1 MSAVITPHFR
11 RRNAQRVYEAAQ
23 AGTDRYYIG
32 LGKNDP
38 WLDDNDAGTY
48 VVPTGSD
55 LQVQEALMNLIAIK
69 RVDLQDSN
77 GDINGTDNNISF
89 VVPNVKWTSGGVY
102 KSWDPSDTNSFY
114 ADTAS
119 NPAYATY
126 NNALFICAKRGNGA
140 STIAPTA
147 TGTVGTIVS
156 QNDGYSWVKIQESTN
171 VALHPLFT
179 KSYYPIFSITNAPTN
194 SSGKIVRVDI
204 SPPAGTGAGLT
215 TGTGTYTVSIIGN
228 GTGGL
233 ATVVVSAEGVIT
245 SVTVTNAG
253 QNYTFGTVDLS
264 GISIANPTTYRTT
277 GAPVLRVICAPKNG
291 FASDPVNQ
299 LPTWFLGFTSTFDGD
314 EGGQFLIDNGTDY
327 RQISLIKNPS
337 FNEDS
342 QGLNTTA
349 LLKIKFTSGGNPPVT
364 GKIVQFFNGN
374 AKVGRAFVDY
384 VDIVDNNNK
393 FIYVHQ
399 NYSTD
404 VDLGTITTVGNTFR
418 VYDPVTR
425 DLDTTVYT
433 IAAVTPPEYL
443 KGSGEVVFLENRGP
457 IKRSSLQVESIKII
471 LQF

>member
-11 RRNAQRVYEAAQ
+11 RRNAQRAYEAAQ

-38 WLDDNDAGTY
+38 WVDDNDPATY

-55 LQVQEALMNLIAIK
+55 LQVQEALLNLIAVK

-102 KSWDPSDTNSFY
+102 KSWDPSDPNSFY
-114 ADTAS
+114 ADSAS

-126 NNALFICAKRGNGA
+126 SNALFICAKRGDGA
-140 STIAPTA
+140 STVAPSGA
-147 TGTVGTIVS
+147 VGTIVS

-171 VALHPLFT
+171 IAIHPLLT
-179 KSYYPIFSITNAPTN
+179 KSYYPIFSITNATTN

-204 SPPAGTGAGLT
+204 SSAGAGLT
-215 TGTGTYTVSIIGN
+215 TGTYTARPIIGN
-228 GTGGL
+228 GIGGT
-233 ATVVVSAEGVIT
+233 ATVIVSDAGVIT
-245 SVTVTNAG
+245 SVTVTAAG
-253 QNYTFGTVDLS
+253 SNYTFGTVDLS
-264 GISIANPTTYRTT
+264 GIVISNAATYRT
-277 GAPVLRVICAPKNG
+277 PVLRVICAPKNG

-299 LPTWFLGFTSTFDGD
+299 LPTWFLGFTSSFDGD

-337 FNEDS
+337 FNNDS

-349 LLKIKFTSGGNPPVT
+349 LLKIRFTTGGNPPVS
-364 GKIVQFFNGN
+364 GNIVQFFNSG
-374 AKVGRAFVDY
+374 AKVGKAFVDY

-404 VDLGTITTVGNTFR
+404 VDLGTITTVGNTFQ
-418 VYDPVTR
+418 VYDPIART
-425 DLDTTVYT
+425 LGATVYT
-433 IAAVTPPEYL
+433 TAAVTLPEYL

-457 IKRSSLQVESIKII
+457 IKRSSLQVESIKVI

>member
-38 WLDDNDAGTY
+38 WVDDNDPNTY

-55 LQVQEALMNLIAIK
+55 LQVQEALLNLIAVK
-69 RVDLQDSN
+69 QVNLNDSQA
-77 GDINGTDNNISF
+77 DPGTDNNISF

-114 ADTAS
+114 ADSTA
-119 NPAYATY
+119 NPAYAIY
-126 NNALFICAKRGNGA
+126 NNALFICAKRGDGA
-140 STIAPTA
+140 STNNPSGA
-147 TGTVGTIVS
+147 VGTIVS
-156 QNDGYSWVKIQESTN
+156 QADGYSWVKIQESTGI
-171 VALHPLFT
+171 AIHPLLT
-179 KSYYPIFSITNAPTN
+179 KSYYPILSGTNASMN

-204 SPPAGTGAGLT
+204 SSAGAGLT
-215 TGTGTYTVSIIGN
+215 TGTYTARPIIGN
-228 GTGGL
+228 GTGGT
-233 ATVVVSAEGVIT
+233 ATVVVSAAGIIT
-245 SVTVTNAG
+245 SVTVTG
-253 QNYTFGTVDLS
+253 TGSNYTFGTVDIS
-264 GISIANPTTYRTT
+264 GIVIADAIAYRT
-277 GAPVLRVICAPKNG
+277 PVLRVICAPKNG

-299 LPTWFLGFTSTFDGD
+299 LPTWFLGFTSSFDGD
-314 EGGQFLIDNGTDY
+314 ETGQFLIDSGTDY

-337 FNEDS
+337 FNSDS

-349 LLKIKFTSGGNPPVT
+349 LLKIKYTVT
-364 GKIVQFFNGN
+364 GSNPASGNVVQFFNGGTKV
-374 AKVGRAFVDY
+374 AKAFVDY
-384 VDIVDNNNK
+384 VQVVGADK

-404 VDLGTITTVGNTFR
+404 IDLGTITSGNTFQI
-418 VYDPVTR
+418 YDPVART
-425 DLDTTVYT
+425 LGSTVYT
-433 IAAVTPPEYL
+433 TTAVTQPEYL

-457 IKRSSLQVESIKII
+457 IKRSSLQVESIKVI